1 MAEQPFEK
9 LAHLDKLV
17 HEPARLALLTALS
30 SCDRATFTFLRKLTG
45 LTRGNLSSHLSTLDD
60 AGFVDIDKRFEGN
73 APVTYVSLS
82 DDGRRSIARYW
93 DDLQAIRTQAAAY
106 QPENAST
113 NPAEDIPTDDE
124 PTDDEPTDDEPTDD
138 RPNDARPNDAR
149 PEDDA
154 PPGL

>member
-1 MAEQPFEK
+1 MTEQPFEK

-93 DDLQAIRTQAAAY
+93 DDLQAIRNQAAAY
-106 QPENAST
+106 QQENAST
-113 NPAEDIPTDDE
+113 NPSEDVPTDDAS
-124 PTDDEPTDDEPTDD
+124 TDDP
-138 RPNDARPNDAR
+138 AQ
-149 PEDDA
+149 
-154 PPGL
+154 

>member
-1 MAEQPFEK
+1 MTEQPFEK

-93 DDLQAIRTQAAAY
+93 DDLQAIRNQAAAY
-106 QPENAST
+106 QRENAST
-113 NPAEDIPTDDE
+113 DPSEDVPTDD
-124 PTDDEPTDDEPTDD
+124 PSTDDASTDDP
-138 RPNDARPNDAR
+138 AQ
-149 PEDDA
+149 
-154 PPGL
+154 